1 MFLLLLVTLSICKQT
16 AKPHMNHFENI
27 FFYDDEYY

>member
-1 MFLLLLVTLSICKQT
+1 LCVCKQT